1 MDYQIIPMTKDHV
14 AQIAELEKRCF
25 SDPWSETSIASE
37 LDNPLSLWFVAE
49 QSGTVLGYVGS
60 QSVLDEADMMNIA
73 VCPEARRQGI
83 ALALV
88 EALERALRHK
98 GVIALTLEV
107 RASNLPAKTLYEK
120 IGFSEVGRRKNYYY
134 HPTEDACILKKEWSL

>member
-14 AQIAELEKRCF
+14 SQIAELEKRCF

-83 ALALV
+83 ALSLV